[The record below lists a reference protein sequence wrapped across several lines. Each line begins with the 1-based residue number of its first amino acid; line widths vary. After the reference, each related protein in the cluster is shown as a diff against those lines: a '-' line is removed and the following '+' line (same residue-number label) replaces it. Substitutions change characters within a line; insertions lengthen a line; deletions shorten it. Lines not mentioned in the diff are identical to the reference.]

1 MTASLPPKPP
11 APPPSSS
18 FAARPIAPLP
28 ARPFAPAP
36 PVAPLAPFAVRP
48 HASVPVITPLPP
60 AAPAAA
66 AAVPSLVS
74 PADFELVRKLVRE
87 RSGIVIEPRQE
98 YLVET
103 RLKTVAR
110 RRNLEKLGQLFDQL
124 RLGSD
129 PKLATEVVEAL
140 TTNETSFF
148 RDFEPFEALKGCV
161 LPELL
166 RARAS
171 KRTLRIWSAASS
183 SGQEAYS
190 LLMMMRAGFP
200 QLAVWKLE
208 LLGTDLSAEMVRRAK
223 AATYTSFE
231 VRRGM
236 ADAQT
241 SKWLEPVGDDF
252 RVKDELRKLV
262 DFREMNLVAPFPP
275 MATYDLVLLRNVLIY
290 FDVETKRQILK
301 KIRSVLAPDGV
312 LMIGASESLLGVD
325 ESWKTV
331 RVGRATTYKP

>member
-1 MTASLPPKPP
+1 MQPLPPIRATIAAPLLHSPADASVAPAVRAIAAAPP
-11 APPPSSS
+11 AP
-18 FAARPIAPLP
+18 
-28 ARPFAPAP
+28 
-36 PVAPLAPFAVRP
+36 
-48 HASVPVITPLPP
+48 
-60 AAPAAA
+60 
-66 AAVPSLVS
+66 SLVA

-87 RSGIVIEPRQE
+87 RAGIVIEPRQE

-103 RLKTVAR
+103 RLKTLAR
-110 RRNLEKLGQLFDQL
+110 RRNVEKLATLFDQL
-124 RLGSD
+124 RLGHD
-129 PKLATEVVEAL
+129 PKLAVEVVEAL

-148 RDFEPFEALKGCV
+148 RDFEPFEALKGSI

-190 LLMMMRAGFP
+190 LLMMMRDSFI
-200 QLAVWKLE
+200 QLGAWKLE

-223 AATYTSFE
+223 AATYSSFE

-241 SKWLEPVGDDF
+241 WKWLEPVGDDY
-252 RVKDELRKLV
+252 RVKEELRELV

-301 KIRSVLAPDGV
+301 RIRAVLAPDGV

-325 ESWKTV
+325 ESWKAV